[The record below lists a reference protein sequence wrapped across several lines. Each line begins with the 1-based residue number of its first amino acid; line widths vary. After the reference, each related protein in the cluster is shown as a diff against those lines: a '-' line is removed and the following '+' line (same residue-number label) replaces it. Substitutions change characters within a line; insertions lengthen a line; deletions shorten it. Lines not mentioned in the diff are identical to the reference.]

1 MKTNLYY
8 ERQARTDQSVA
19 LVGMLRQTRNPDT
32 GKFLTYQDI
41 ALQLGTTR
49 QNVYRYYKLYLERQ
63 K

>member
-1 MKTNLYY
+1 MKFYDNMKS
-8 ERQARTDQSVA
+8 EGQRIAS

-63 K
+63 KCP